1 MSGKFRNLACLLW
14 ILLFIFNLV
23 FLSKF
28 AILSKIKLSFTS
40 RCTSFPLIQL
50 LICKNHAGF
59 LESYLLL
66 QDIDVDFAPWSGL
79 VELCWS
85 FFCFSHIEYTNFI
98 IQNITYFI
106 GIQNTEKPKSQTN
119 SSPSHLFALQWMS
132 KCSGDEVVSQRERK
146 VLPRFV
152 VEGYGGKSQNG
163 SFFYSPG
170 CLPLFYWLQ
179 LMPPN
184 NATCNSLIIVH
195 IFLLLV
201 TFFE

>member
-132 KCSGDEVVSQRERK
+132 KCSGDEAVSRRERK

-163 SFFYSPG
+163 NFFYPPG

-184 NATCNSLIIVH
+184 NATCNSLIIS
-195 IFLLLV
+195 
-201 TFFE
+201 FFF